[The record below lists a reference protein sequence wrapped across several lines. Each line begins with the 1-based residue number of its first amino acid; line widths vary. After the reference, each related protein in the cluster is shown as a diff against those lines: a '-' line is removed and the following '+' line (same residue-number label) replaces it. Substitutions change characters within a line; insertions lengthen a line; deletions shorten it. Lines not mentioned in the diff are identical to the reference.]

1 MALHFSA
8 LRMGYVYAC
17 GQKANPAHILQP
29 DVGCGGA
36 ARRGFWGR
44 SPAWALGVQPSRSRE
59 ELMLRKLNKPWYGSN
74 SETSRQQQVPEGF
87 ARGKPQKKI
96 ERSIKMSKPIT
107 LKRETLLD
115 MAELIHFP
123 VAPEREEVLRVT
135 AESWYNS
142 ANALVEKMMDLEH
155 WEVIPVGIIRVKD

>member
-1 MALHFSA
+1 
-8 LRMGYVYAC
+8 
-17 GQKANPAHILQP
+17 
-29 DVGCGGA
+29 
-36 ARRGFWGR
+36 
-44 SPAWALGVQPSRSRE
+44 
-59 ELMLRKLNKPWYGSN
+59 
-74 SETSRQQQVPEGF
+74 
-87 ARGKPQKKI
+87 
-96 ERSIKMSKPIT
+96 MSKPIT

-142 ANALVEKMMDLEH
+142 ANALVEKMMELEH